1 MQRKFS
7 YSLQPSLQKS
17 DKISLWNLDQSLL
30 CWSLGWDEQW
40 PQWRNRICL
49 DSFFQSLLLKFKNRE
64 LLRGQQ
70 ALLPLGIVENP
81 LHLRKRK
88 RKKKKKKHLLLARA
102 GIHAW
107 SITKLRWRKTSENSL
122 QEHSNCLSQR
132 LNPNLSKLPI
142 VTKKLVNI
150 EHKVTMKCWG
160 KIEAPLHWVL

>member
-49 DSFFQSLLLKFKNRE
+49 DSFFQSLLLNIQKSWTTKRTASIAAFGHCWKPT
-64 LLRGQQ
+64 
-70 ALLPLGIVENP
+70 ALEE
-81 LHLRKRK
+81 KK
-88 RKKKKKKHLLLARA
+88 KKKKKKHLLLARA

>member
-1 MQRKFS
+1 M
-7 YSLQPSLQKS
+7 
-17 DKISLWNLDQSLL
+17 
-30 CWSLGWDEQW
+30 
-40 PQWRNRICL
+40 
-49 DSFFQSLLLKFKNRE
+49 
-64 LLRGQQ
+64 
-70 ALLPLGIVENP
+70 LPLGIVENP

-88 RKKKKKKHLLLARA
+88 RKKKTKHLLLARA

-150 EHKVTMKCWG
+150 EHKVTMKC
-160 KIEAPLHWVL
+160 